1 MVDVPGP
8 VLEVARAAHRVTLFT
23 GAGMSAE
30 SGLPTFRDVRTGLW
44 AAYDPMTFASPQSW
58 ADDPGLVWA
67 WYQKRRHQLE
77 TVEPNAGHHAIA
89 EWAALAEIKVITQ
102 NVDDLHERA
111 GTLDAVHIHGRLL
124 DSHCERCKTGYH
136 LAAREPDTLRVAPP
150 QCECGGL
157 IRPSVVWFEE
167 PLPHEE
173 FSFAIGH
180 AQNCD
185 LLLIV
190 GTSGAV
196 YPAASLPQ
204 LAKNRGAVVIE
215 INPSET
221 DLSDR
226 ADLVWRATAAS
237 ALPWLVSKLRR
248 DGRTV

>member
-1 MVDVPGP
+1 MVAVPGV
-8 VLEVARAAHRVTLFT
+8 VLEVARQARRVTLLT
-23 GAGMSAE
+23 GAGISAE
-30 SGLPTFRDVRTGLW
+30 SGLPTFRDAQTGLW

-67 WYQKRRHQLE
+67 WYQKRRHQLD
-77 TVEPNAGHHAIA
+77 TVEPNAGHRAIA
-89 EWAALAEIKVITQ
+89 EWAAIAEINVITQ

-111 GTLDAVHIHGRLL
+111 GTLDPVHIHGRLL
-124 DSHCERCKTGYH
+124 DSHCESCKTGYQFET
-136 LAAREPDTLRVAPP
+136 REPDTLRVAPP

-157 IRPSVVWFEE
+157 IRPSVVWFDE
-167 PLPHEE
+167 PLPHVE
-173 FSFAIGH
+173 FGFAIGH

-204 LAKNRGAVVIE
+204 LATNRGAVVIE
-215 INPSET
+215 INPCET

-237 ALPWLVSKLRR
+237 ALPCLVSALYR
-248 DGRTV
+248 GIL